1 MLHQLALKLG
11 LFVSVGR
18 LSGMLFFGLKFCLL
32 FLMISPVALADPFC
46 VVCDRILLPFLD
58 SEV

>member
-1 MLHQLALKLG
+1 M
-11 LFVSVGR
+11 SVGR

-46 VVCDRILLPFLD
+46 VVCDCILLPFLD